1 MNFCTTTKT
10 IWYENTYVNEDGVEV
25 TEITM
30 ATHPDY
36 IWAD

>member
-1 MNFCTTTKT
+1 M
-10 IWYENTYVNEDGVEV
+10 WVENTYVNEDGVEV
-25 TEITM
+25 IEITL